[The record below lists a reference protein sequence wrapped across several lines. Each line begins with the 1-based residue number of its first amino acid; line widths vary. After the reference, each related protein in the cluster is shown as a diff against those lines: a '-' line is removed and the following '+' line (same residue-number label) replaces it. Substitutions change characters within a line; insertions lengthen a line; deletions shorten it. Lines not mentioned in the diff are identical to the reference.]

1 MSIKTAKQR
10 KSGFSLFE
18 LLFTVAIL
26 GLLGSVAIAAFGDQ
40 ADAVENTRDRRN
52 AQEIAS
58 VCTTASAAGLQFVT
72 SDRLDATIRK
82 IIQGAAPKGGAFKNR
97 VFKVNLFA
105 EADIA
110 GAMRFLKIENGEL
123 LFLHDS

>member
-1 MSIKTAKQR
+1 MSIKAANHR

-18 LLFTVAIL
+18 LLFTVAII

-40 ADAVENTRDRRN
+40 RGAVENTRDLRN
-52 AQEIAS
+52 AGEIVS
-58 VCTTASAAGLQFVT
+58 VCTTASAAGLNFVT
-72 SDRLDATIRK
+72 SDGLDATIRK

-97 VFKVNLFA
+97 FFKVNLID

-110 GAMRFLKIENGEL
+110 GAMRFLEIKNGDL
-123 LFLHDS
+123 VIRHDS